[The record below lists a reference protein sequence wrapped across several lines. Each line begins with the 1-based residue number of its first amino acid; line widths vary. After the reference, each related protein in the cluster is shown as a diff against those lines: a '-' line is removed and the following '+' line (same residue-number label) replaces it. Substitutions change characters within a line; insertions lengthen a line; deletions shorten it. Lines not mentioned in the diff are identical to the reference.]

1 MEQIRISSDSENCH
15 HSQRSSTSLF
25 TLFRWRCFSL
35 WSLAPKLFYEF
46 HNICQRW
53 WHPIINNSDAEIPST
68 TKPEVLS
75 PSETLTTSP
84 TRLKTISSMRSTL
97 GQLKADFTE
106 FHMTT
111 TGDLEQ
117 LKDKTVKQDHLIKL
131 QNNHLTIYS
140 MIFLRRLPHSKK

>member
-1 MEQIRISSDSENCH
+1 
-15 HSQRSSTSLF
+15 
-25 TLFRWRCFSL
+25 
-35 WSLAPKLFYEF
+35 
-46 HNICQRW
+46 
-53 WHPIINNSDAEIPST
+53 
-68 TKPEVLS
+68 
-75 PSETLTTSP
+75 
-84 TRLKTISSMRSTL
+84 MRSTL